1 MNGQEN
7 FLLEGRSF
15 RVSVATGGRQ
25 FGSGIEDSARIGA
38 LAPEELDFIS

>member
-15 RVSVATGGRQ
+15 RVSVATEEQ
-25 FGSGIEDSARIGA
+25 HFGSGIEARIGT